1 MTGGLVAFLLAI
13 ASSMLI
19 DNVILSR
26 FYGICP
32 FLGVSK
38 KTSSALG
45 MGVAVF
51 FVMIIASAVT
61 WPIYNYILVPAGIA
75 FMDIIVYILVIASLV
90 QLVEMVIKKFSTP
103 LYKSLGV
110 YLPLITTNCAI
121 LGVAQGNTDSGFTFV
136 QSMANA
142 IGTGLG
148 FALVLFVFSCI
159 RVRLDSANVP
169 KAFKGVPIALIT
181 GALMALAFMGLN
193 GLIG

>member
-51 FVMIIASAVT
+51 FVMIIASAV
-61 WPIYNYILVPAGIA
+61 PIGHYRRN
-75 FMDIIVYILVIASLV
+75 IVFLS
-90 QLVEMVIKKFSTP
+90 
-103 LYKSLGV
+103 
-110 YLPLITTNCAI
+110 
-121 LGVAQGNTDSGFTFV
+121 D
-136 QSMANA
+136 
-142 IGTGLG
+142 
-148 FALVLFVFSCI
+148 
-159 RVRLDSANVP
+159 
-169 KAFKGVPIALIT
+169 
-181 GALMALAFMGLN
+181 
-193 GLIG
+193 